1 MKNLNIYALMLS
13 ILGALSG
20 YLGCVRPDPTVPEN
34 YAVYPLEAKGTELPD
49 GSFRLTWNAIKS
61 ADFIEYQVIKNTGDT
76 VPFIA
81 DSAINKLV
89 RINPNLE
96 LAKKIADVDSTFFVD
111 SFSVPTN
118 RTFLRVFAVLKN
130 RNLSS
135 KNVAM
140 PIKSDAQELALT
152 VSDALYI
159 PEEKKIA
166 LADKTTNK
174 LAIYDIPSNKLTLN
188 ASFVNLTSSAEMTYG
203 RLNNMT
209 EFLIPLGTFGSS
221 ISVINLSGIFVGSF
235 FSNGVSNSLDAILY
249 EKTSDSYLTMSA
261 QPATIRSFLRPF
273 PLNNGSGVA
282 LVTSTAFFPAT
293 RLQTAY
299 VFRKAPNAREAIA
312 VSITN
317 GSSDLIWFRYDAD
330 CKNVTKINGLSTISL
345 NITKRP
351 FAIAPDNQ
359 RFITGP
365 KGLIFNRGMSL
376 VDSLK
381 LPTSDALYAD
391 MVYSND
397 GTRLYAVRNAT
408 DRSGKFVDI
417 YAYPSFKFERS
428 VAFKSTPTRIFQDGD
443 YLILVGRSPN
453 NARLA
458 MVEKVKL

>member
-1 MKNLNIYALMLS
+1 
-13 ILGALSG
+13 
-20 YLGCVRPDPTVPEN
+20 
-34 YAVYPLEAKGTELPD
+34 
-49 GSFRLTWNAIKS
+49 
-61 ADFIEYQVIKNTGDT
+61 
-76 VPFIA
+76 
-81 DSAINKLV
+81 
-89 RINPNLE
+89 
-96 LAKKIADVDSTFFVD
+96 
-111 SFSVPTN
+111 
-118 RTFLRVFAVLKN
+118 
-130 RNLSS
+130 
-135 KNVAM
+135 M

-166 LADKTTNK
+166 IADKTTNR
-174 LAIYDIPSNKLTLN
+174 LAIYDIPSNRLTL
-188 ASFVNLTSSAEMTYG
+188 AAQAVNLTNSNEITYS
-203 RLNNMT
+203 RFNNTT
-209 EFLIPLGTFGSS
+209 ELLITNGTFGSFV
-221 ISVINLSGIFVGSF
+221 SVVNLSGGLIAGF
-235 FSNGVSNSLDAILY
+235 NNSTNQAILDAILY
-249 EKTSDSYLTMSA
+249 EKTSDSYLTISA
-261 QPATIRSFLRPF
+261 QPATIRSYFRPL
-273 PLNNGSGVA
+273 PNNQGLTV
-282 LVTSTAFFPAT
+282 VTSTAFFPAT

-312 VSITN
+312 LSITN

-359 RFITGP
+359 RFITSP